1 MCTDIVEVSGG
12 DLMFNSKYHLYLSEE
27 ERTQII
33 KSLVDLRNNLIAA
46 GKYTDL
52 ADETLCKLM
61 NAKRK
66 KIRIR

>member
-1 MCTDIVEVSGG
+1 
-12 DLMFNSKYHLYLSEE
+12 MFNSKYHLYLTEE